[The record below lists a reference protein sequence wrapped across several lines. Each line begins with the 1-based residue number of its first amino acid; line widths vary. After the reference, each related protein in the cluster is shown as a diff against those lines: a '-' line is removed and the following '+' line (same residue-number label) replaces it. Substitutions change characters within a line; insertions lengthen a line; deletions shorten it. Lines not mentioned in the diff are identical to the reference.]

1 MAIFKVITSQDGK
14 SIGHATPKKLEE
26 YLKYM
31 QDENGKTLKD
41 GNGEKISRASAIT
54 ALNADSDNFSLS
66 CSILAEKMNTCK
78 DYDSLKYK
86 HYVQGFAPED
96 SELMSEQKCHELG
109 VELAKTFFKDF
120 PVLIVTHCDQKVS
133 GTEDYHWHNHFIVY
147 NCAVTDGHK
156 LNTSRQMLKS
166 QQKFVAEQA
175 KANGLTSDRGLVLLE
190 NGELRPSV
198 MPEKITMA
206 ERKLRERGQRVLDM
220 SEEELTKRIFNTQ
233 KAELRLAIINAKSY
247 TSNLDDY
254 IKYLNDTYGIE
265 VNITRGKLSYLHP
278 ERKGSGREW
287 IRGKS
292 LGENYTTEAIENGFK
307 KSGNRSGYL
316 GRNNGAERR
325 LGDFNTERSTAEN
338 YGSFEDFKRRIS
350 EIRSFYREIFAEYKE
365 PSAKSS
371 TRQGSGDGSPES
383 NENGNIGRTGK
394 HI

>member
-41 GNGEKISRASAIT
+41 GNGEKISRASALT

-147 NCAVTDGHK
+147 NCSVKDGHK
-156 LNTSRQMLKS
+156 LNTSRKMLDTLH
-166 QQKFVAEQA
+166 KFVASQA
-175 KANGLTSDRGLVLLE
+175 KENGLISDRGLVIE
-190 NGELRPSV
+190 NGELRRSV
-198 MPEKITMA
+198 MPDKITMA
-206 ERKLRERGQRVLDM
+206 ERKIQERGQRILDM
-220 SEEELTKRIFNTQ
+220 SEKELTDRIFITQ
-233 KAELRLAIINAKSY
+233 KAELRLAILNAKKY
-247 TSNLDDY
+247 AANLDDY
-254 IKYLNDTYGIE
+254 IKYLNDTYGI
-265 VNITRGKLSYLHP
+265 VVKNTRGKLSYRHP
-278 ERKGSGREW
+278 ERTSREW
-287 IRGKS
+287 IRGES
-292 LGENYTTEAIENGFK
+292 LGQKYSTEAIENGFK
-307 KSGNRSGYL
+307 ESENRSGYL
-316 GRNNGAERR
+316 GRNTGAKRGLGEFGAER
-325 LGDFNTERSTAEN
+325 SAAEA
-338 YGSFEDFKRRIS
+338 YGSFEDFKRRIE
-350 EIRSFYREIFAEYKE
+350 EIRKRYREIFAEYNE
-365 PSAKSS
+365 ASAKSS
-371 TRQGSGDGSPES
+371 TRQASGGGNVGG
-383 NENGNIGRTGK
+383 NEEGNIGRTGK